1 MTDVLMGID
10 VGTTRIKA
18 GLVSGDFTLFSVES
32 APTPWHTTADG
43 PVVEVS
49 ELGDIALDV
58 AHRCALEAHARGD
71 RIAGIGITGMAETG
85 ALLDRAG
92 SPLAPGFAWHHTLGD
107 ADRVQDALGQ
117 ENFMRTT
124 GHGCDLAPSII
135 KLDHLR
141 NKGHVFAPG
150 QQWLNIPEYLTWRLT
165 GTAACE
171 LSLSGR
177 TGLFDLS
184 RRRWWDEGLA
194 FLGAGD
200 WLMPGDP
207 VPGGT
212 AVGTVGET
220 GPGSL
225 RGAVVTTAGHDH
237 PVAALSVG
245 QYHRGSLCL
254 SLGTSEAQVRIA
266 EPTLS
271 PDEVLALALLG
282 VTVDWH
288 PLGDRWYVLG
298 TLPTGLTLERLARL
312 VGCTTTEQRLELS
325 REAMEAPLPAGAHL
339 GNVTLDGFSILG
351 ITTGDSR
358 ASLWRNAVEQL
369 LDTSSRAR
377 DDVSDIIGP
386 PTSQVALG
394 GWTHDPLIRR
404 ERERMGQRPIN
415 GTPVEPGI
423 VGAAMLAAKA
433 AGMPHPL
440 TTTPTPIKE
449 NHQYERR
456 N

>member
-18 GLVSGDFTLFSVES
+18 GLVSGDFTLLSVES
-32 APTPWHTTADG
+32 ARTPWHTTADG

-49 ELGDIALDV
+49 ELGDLALDV
-58 AHRCALEAHARGD
+58 ANRCALQAHARGD
-71 RIAGIGITGMAETG
+71 RIVGIGITGMAETG
-85 ALLDRAG
+85 ALLDG
-92 SPLAPGFAWHHTLGD
+92 SGEPMAPGFAWHHTLGD
-107 ADRVQDALGQ
+107 ADHVQEALGPA
-117 ENFMRTT
+117 NFMRTT
-124 GHGCDLAPSII
+124 GHGCGLAPSII

-141 NKGHVFAPG
+141 TRGHVFAPG
-150 QQWLNIPEYLTWRLT
+150 QRWLNIPEYLTWRLT
-165 GTAACE
+165 GIAACE

-177 TGLFDLS
+177 TGLFNLT

-194 FLGAGD
+194 FLGAGE

-207 VPGGT
+207 VPAGT
-212 AVGTVGET
+212 AVGTVGAE
-220 GPGSL
+220 GPGAL

-245 QYHRGSLCL
+245 QYRQGSLCL
-254 SLGTSEAQVRIA
+254 SLGTSEAQIRIV

-271 PDEVLALALLG
+271 PEKVMSLALLG

-298 TLPTGLTLERLARL
+298 TLPTGLTLERLAHL
-312 VGCTTTEQRLELS
+312 VGCTTTEQRMELS
-325 REAMEAPLPAGAHL
+325 RQAMSAPLPSGARL
-339 GNVTLDGFSILG
+339 RDVSLDSFSIVN

-358 ASLWRNAVEQL
+358 PSLWRNAVEQL
-369 LDTSSRAR
+369 LAVSARAR
-377 DDVSDIIGP
+377 DDVSGIIGP

-404 ERERMGQRPIN
+404 ERERLGQKPLD

-433 AGMPHPL
+433 ADMPHPF
-440 TTTPTPIKE
+440 TSIPVTMQGAPE
-449 NHQYERR
+449 S
-456 N
+456 